1 MGSAGAALLLSI
13 LLQCAS
19 VFAVKVSYT
28 CHETTV
34 ADKEFRLNFRLD
46 PESNTDITGVKT
58 YVSPTVLTSPECSAT
73 LSGGIYELSTTID
86 VGTSECGATLDSGTV
101 YKMLVRAEGTVNYY
115 EIQCD
120 TPSLL
125 KSTVKTS
132 EFQTSAVKS
141 NYMHRPNPTDVKF
154 QVVEA
159 DGSYVPTS
167 NVYEGQDI
175 KLRLIYNKGAIEY
188 GPQNL
193 GYVFH
198 TGSTPHF
205 GETELIIQIMT
216 PGLGTEVKIEGQLDG
231 NEFIYYSKVKRDS
244 AVEITI
250 PNEYYGPGNG
260 AGKSNWKIVGKAIKI
275 TALHDRIGVKVIS
288 RAIGSFTERSFIAIP
303 DDAVSHD
310 STYEYTLH
318 NIDAVTAQVIA
329 IPFGS
334 STINVAFNDYDA
346 AADNVKIDGTAVVSG
361 STNEN
366 VMLSEYDVFELR
378 CGPSAECANI
388 HLTSSEPFVVLVTR
402 ATGTFSSYDEDLAT
416 MLLPSHNSAERY
428 VLFYPP
434 SFDNSYTMVDPV
446 DDQRVSFLT
455 PGGLEQKGGST
466 ENYNYFDKKRS
477 QFSGFTG
484 DAFEI
489 MSDNPIAVYG
499 VFPDNDPDSTEDR
512 ATFTLP
518 SISQW
523 GVRQYFYATEGR
535 KYDLY
540 FVAYKTD
547 MAEIKLKLG
556 TITTSFTG
564 PSLGDAASFSTNRAD
579 VPRVQGETGVRFEY
593 FFLLDFE
600 VEDTDAFA
608 IESGLVEF
616 RSRRPFM
623 LMIIEKAADGKLR
636 QAYSPWGVRYPTTN
650 LCTPTTS
657 DHTFSP
663 AFGASFS
670 TKPGDLLDNDCD
682 GLVDEELNNGINDD
696 GAINGDTNVDEDLA
710 LGEIYERGIE
720 VDKLVFD
727 VLGSFGSSNMETVI
741 SGGCNTEAEIFSD
754 IGTFSH
760 NTDLSSLF
768 DDYWVLDSETFDAF
782 KITSESDVYF
792 QVEYDVCYDGD
803 LETTCANPTCR
814 KRRSSD
820 RKKEGSGRRAITSL
834 KLHRNDSTEIK
845 DAIREEKPEYEK
857 DDIIFGHPCFSS
869 VEFWTRVGGL
879 LAIILMEASMIGGML
894 AYKRRVLNSFK

>member
-1 MGSAGAALLLSI
+1 MELYDMSAGAALLLSI

-86 VGTSECGATLDSGTV
+86 VGTSECGATLD
-101 YKMLVRAEGTVNYY
+101 
-115 EIQCD
+115 CD
-120 TPSLL
+120 TSSLL

-244 AVEITI
+244 AV
-250 PNEYYGPGNG
+250 
-260 AGKSNWKIVGKAIKI
+260 
-275 TALHDRIGVKVIS
+275 IS

-303 DDAVSHD
+303 DDAVSHE

-346 AADNVKIDGTAVVSG
+346 AADGVKIDGTAVVSG

-378 CGPSAECANI
+378 CGPTAECANI

-489 MSDNPIAVYG
+489 MSDNPIA
-499 VFPDNDPDSTEDR
+499 
-512 ATFTLP
+512 
-518 SISQW
+518 W

-608 IESGLVEF
+608 TESGLVEF

-623 LMIIEKAADGKLR
+623 LMIIEKAADGTMR
-636 QAYSPWGVRYPTTN
+636 QAYSPW
-650 LCTPTTS
+650 
-657 DHTFSP
+657 D
-663 AFGASFS
+663 
-670 TKPGDLLDNDCD
+670 
-682 GLVDEELNNGINDD
+682 DD

-727 VLGSFGSSNMETVI
+727 VLGSFDSSNMETVI
-741 SGGCNTEAEIFSD
+741 SGGCNTEAEIFSG

-803 LETTCANPTCR
+803 LETTCANPTMT
-814 KRRSSD
+814 SS
-820 RKKEGSGRRAITSL
+820 L
-834 KLHRNDSTEIK
+834 
-845 DAIREEKPEYEK
+845 
-857 DDIIFGHPCFSS
+857 DIP
-869 VEFWTRVGGL
+869 
-879 LAIILMEASMIGGML
+879 ASQ
-894 AYKRRVLNSFK
+894 VLNSGLELEDYWLSF

>member
-1 MGSAGAALLLSI
+1 MELYDMSAGAALLLSI

-86 VGTSECGATLDSGTV
+86 VGTSEC
-101 YKMLVRAEGTVNYY
+101 GTVNYY

-244 AVEITI
+244 A
-250 PNEYYGPGNG
+250 
-260 AGKSNWKIVGKAIKI
+260 
-275 TALHDRIGVKVIS
+275 
-288 RAIGSFTERSFIAIP
+288 
-303 DDAVSHD
+303 
-310 STYEYTLH
+310 
-318 NIDAVTAQVIA
+318 
-329 IPFGS
+329 
-334 STINVAFNDYDA
+334 
-346 AADNVKIDGTAVVSG
+346 
-361 STNEN
+361 
-366 VMLSEYDVFELR
+366 
-378 CGPSAECANI
+378 
-388 HLTSSEPFVVLVTR
+388 
-402 ATGTFSSYDEDLAT
+402 
-416 MLLPSHNSAERY
+416 LLPSHNSAERY

-489 MSDNPIAVYG
+489 MSDNPIA
-499 VFPDNDPDSTEDR
+499 
-512 ATFTLP
+512 
-518 SISQW
+518 W

-636 QAYSPWGVRYPTTN
+636 QAYSPW
-650 LCTPTTS
+650 
-657 DHTFSP
+657 D
-663 AFGASFS
+663 
-670 TKPGDLLDNDCD
+670 
-682 GLVDEELNNGINDD
+682 DD